1 MVFYPKIQHSNN
13 SAMTKKTDP
22 AVLMQLMSPNQE
34 VVLQALQGLR
44 STGSPV
50 YIPILAEM
58 LLTSIGPEIR
68 NGILALLGDLK
79 EKESAHVLVETIQ
92 NDHFLPVRKELIA
105 ACWQNGLDY
114 SPWLSQFVDWVIK
127 NEMEIAFEAF
137 TVIENLE
144 NFPETD
150 IRESEI
156 RKINQ
161 ALQEADQVKAYLL
174 KELRGI
180 IA

>member
-1 MVFYPKIQHSNN
+1 
-13 SAMTKKTDP
+13 MTKKPDP
-22 AVLMQLMSPNQE
+22 AILIRLNSPSEE
-34 VVLQALQGLR
+34 VVLHTLHELR
-44 STGSPV
+44 STGSPA

-58 LLTSIGPEIR
+58 LLTGNPGEIR
-68 NGILALLGDLK
+68 NGILSLMGELK
-79 EKESAHVLVETIQ
+79 EKESAQVLVETIQ

-114 SPWLSQFVDWVIK
+114 SPWLSQFVDWVIQH
-127 NEMEIAFEAF
+127 EMEIAFEAF

-144 NFPETD
+144 TFPVAE
-150 IRESEI
+150 IREDEI

-161 ALQEADQVKAYLL
+161 ALQDADQVKAYLL